1 MHRESGRRQQQE
13 GARNIQGRRKTVSKK
28 WGQWNAVRKLMERGL
43 TWEDEW
49 EEVEG
54 LVVGKQGTQIVAEQ

>member
-1 MHRESGRRQQQE
+1 
-13 GARNIQGRRKTVSKK
+13 
-28 WGQWNAVRKLMERGL
+28 MERGL